1 MMLSA
6 RAQAFDEGG
15 LAYTITNSISP
26 FTVQVTGRASG
37 NSATEISIPDTVTSN
52 EITYS
57 VTTIAD
63 SAFSSNALISVT
75 IADSVTTIGN
85 QAFAFNNALA
95 SVTIGSSVNTIGTQA
110 FYFNALTSLTI
121 SDSVT
126 TIGDQA
132 FAFNNTLTSLTI
144 GSSVTTIG
152 YAAFY
157 DNELISLALPDSVET
172 IGDYAFAANN
182 LTSLTIPDSVTT
194 IGDWAFE
201 TNNLTSVT
209 FLGNF
214 GAFNLNMFTGN
225 SNLTT
230 ITYVQGKT
238 DWPQTF
244 TPAGSGSV
252 TTTSLPTTP
261 QITDIESDDQKV
273 LIRVSVASNGGSS
286 ITRYDATC
294 SDGTNS
300 FAGTSSSS
308 LITVSGLTNGVA
320 YTCTVTAT
328 NGVGTSTASSA
339 SAAVTPE
346 EIIPSGLPI
355 WLLYEATQSG

>member
-1 MMLSA
+1 MEIPMRNASFFFLFLAMMLSA

-157 DNELISLALPDSVET
+157 DNELISL
-172 IGDYAFAANN
+172 
-182 LTSLTIPDSVTT
+182 TIPDSVTT
-194 IGDWAFE
+194 IGDRAFD

>member
-1 MMLSA
+1 MFTGNSNLTTITYVQGKTDWPATFTLGASGSVDA
-6 RAQAFDEGG
+6 IPSTFEQGD
-15 LAYTITNSISP
+15 LAYLITSAT
-26 FTVQVTGRASG
+26 TVEVTGRALGSVVTDI
-37 NSATEISIPDTVTSN
+37 NIPDTVTSN
-52 EITYS
+52 GITYS

-63 SAFSSNALISVT
+63 SAFLFKFLTSVT
-75 IADSVTTIGN
+75 IGNSVTTIGNLAFYDNDLISLTIPDSVTTIGN
-85 QAFAFNNALA
+85 LAFTF
-95 SVTIGSSVNTIGTQA
+95 
-110 FYFNALTSLTI
+110 
-121 SDSVT
+121 
-126 TIGDQA
+126 
-132 FAFNNTLTSLTI
+132 
-144 GSSVTTIG
+144 
-152 YAAFY
+152 
-157 DNELISLALPDSVET
+157 NEL
-172 IGDYAFAANN
+172 N
-182 LTSLTIPDSVTT
+182 SLTIPDSVTT
-194 IGDWAFE
+194 IGDRAFD
-201 TNNLTSVT
+201 TNNLTSVN

-238 DWPQTF
+238 GWPQTF
-244 TPAGSGSV
+244 TPARSGSV

-261 QITDIESDDQKV
+261 QITYIESDDQKV

-346 EIIPSGLPI
+346 EMISSGLPI
-355 WLLYEATQSG
+355 WLLYEASK

>member
-1 MMLSA
+1 M
-6 RAQAFDEGG
+6 
-15 LAYTITNSISP
+15 
-26 FTVQVTGRASG
+26 
-37 NSATEISIPDTVTSN
+37 
-52 EITYS
+52 
-57 VTTIAD
+57 
-63 SAFSSNALISVT
+63 
-75 IADSVTTIGN
+75 
-85 QAFAFNNALA
+85 NN
-95 SVTIGSSVNTIGTQA
+95 N
-110 FYFNALTSLTI
+110 LTSLT
-121 SDSVT
+121 
-126 TIGDQA
+126 
-132 FAFNNTLTSLTI
+132 
-144 GSSVTTIG
+144 
-152 YAAFY
+152 
-157 DNELISLALPDSVET
+157 LPDSVTT
-172 IGDYAFAANN
+172 IGDYAFAANELN
-182 LTSLTIPDSVTT
+182 SLTIGNNVTTIGDSAFYDNELISLTIPDSVTT
-194 IGDWAFE
+194 IGNWAFD
-201 TNNLTSVT
+201 TNNLTSVN

-346 EIIPSGLPI
+346 EMIPSGLPI

>member
-1 MMLSA
+1 
-6 RAQAFDEGG
+6 
-15 LAYTITNSISP
+15 
-26 FTVQVTGRASG
+26 
-37 NSATEISIPDTVTSN
+37 
-52 EITYS
+52 
-57 VTTIAD
+57 
-63 SAFSSNALISVT
+63 
-75 IADSVTTIGN
+75 
-85 QAFAFNNALA
+85 
-95 SVTIGSSVNTIGTQA
+95 
-110 FYFNALTSLTI
+110 
-121 SDSVT
+121 
-126 TIGDQA
+126 
-132 FAFNNTLTSLTI
+132 
-144 GSSVTTIG
+144 
-152 YAAFY
+152 
-157 DNELISLALPDSVET
+157 
-172 IGDYAFAANN
+172 
-182 LTSLTIPDSVTT
+182 
-194 IGDWAFE
+194 
-201 TNNLTSVT
+201 
-209 FLGNF
+209 
-214 GAFNLNMFTGN
+214 MFTGN

-230 ITYVQGKT
+230 ITYVQGKAG
-238 DWPQTF
+238 WPQTF

-261 QITDIESDDQKV
+261 QITYIESDDQKV

-339 SAAVTPE
+339 SAATPE

>member
-1 MMLSA
+1 MRSASFCFLFIVMMLSA
-6 RAQAFDEGG
+6 QAQAFDEGG
-15 LAYTITNSISP
+15 LAYTITSSTSP
-26 FTVQVTGRASG
+26 FTVEVTGRASG
-37 NSATEISIPDTVTSN
+37 NSATDINIPDTVTSN
-52 EITYS
+52 GITYS

-63 SAFSSNALISVT
+63 SAFLFKFLTSVT
-75 IADSVTTIGN
+75 IGNSVTTIGNLAFYDNDLISLTIPDSVTTIGN
-85 QAFAFNNALA
+85 LAFTF
-95 SVTIGSSVNTIGTQA
+95 
-110 FYFNALTSLTI
+110 
-121 SDSVT
+121 
-126 TIGDQA
+126 
-132 FAFNNTLTSLTI
+132 
-144 GSSVTTIG
+144 
-152 YAAFY
+152 
-157 DNELISLALPDSVET
+157 NEL
-172 IGDYAFAANN
+172 N
-182 LTSLTIPDSVTT
+182 SLTIPDSVTT
-194 IGDWAFE
+194 IGDRAFD
-201 TNNLTSVT
+201 TNNLTSVN

-286 ITRYDATC
+286 ITRYDVTC

-300 FAGTSSSS
+300 FSGLSSST
-308 LITVSGLTNGVA
+308 LITVPGLTNGVA

-328 NGVGTSTASSA
+328 NGVGNSTASSA

-346 EIIPSGLPI
+346 EMIPSGLPI
-355 WLLYEATQSG
+355 WLLYEASK